1 MSQDD
6 RFAFTAEWYDP
17 NASLFRRYELLYYP
31 KDGSVEMYD
40 VKNRRTFL
48 KRTKYESLH
57 LEDLFVGN
65 KITVFSRHLSLVDYG
80 DQYTARKLGSRKE
93 RTLALIK
100 PDAVPKIGELIDII
114 INAGFTI
121 TKAKMMV
128 LSRKEAADFYV
139 DHQSKPFYNE
149 LLQFITSGPIVAMEI
164 LGDDAVCKW
173 KTLLGPANSAVA
185 QSDAPDSIRVNFGHD
200 GLRNAAHGPDSV
212 ASAAQELEL
221 FFPSSGGRGPANSA
235 KFANCTC
242 CIIKPH
248 AVNEGL
254 AGKIIKAIINEGF
267 QISALQMFNMER
279 TNVEEFYE
287 IYKGVV
293 AEYVEI
299 ARHLRPGTL
308 RAVFGKNKI
317 QNAVHCTDLPEDGLL
332 EGHLLSPFLNDH
344 CDS

>member
-1 MSQDD
+1 MTLSPSANRWASHSGGASVAKGSSRRGRRSGVRRDPSAAAAMSQDD

-40 VKNRRTFL
+40 VKNHRTFL

-65 KITVFSRHLSLVDYG
+65 KITVFSRHLTLVDYG

-93 RTLALIK
+93 KSLALIK
-100 PDAVPKIGELIDII
+100 PDAVHKIGELIDII

-173 KTLLGPANSAVA
+173 KTLLGPANSAAA
-185 QSDAPDSIRVNFGHD
+185 QTDAPESIRGSFGHT

-212 ASAAQELEL
+212 ASAAQLTEWDKVFEACSIL
-221 FFPSSGGRGPANSA
+221 SA
-235 KFANCTC
+235 
-242 CIIKPH
+242 
-248 AVNEGL
+248 
-254 AGKIIKAIINEGF
+254 
-267 QISALQMFNMER
+267 
-279 TNVEEFYE
+279 EECR
-287 IYKGVV
+287 K
-293 AEYVEI
+293 
-299 ARHLRPGTL
+299 
-308 RAVFGKNKI
+308 
-317 QNAVHCTDLPEDGLL
+317 
-332 EGHLLSPFLNDH
+332 
-344 CDS
+344 

>member
-1 MSQDD
+1 MYDD

-40 VKNRRTFL
+40 VKNHRTFL

-100 PDAVPKIGELIDII
+100 PDAMTKIGELIDII

-128 LSRKEAADFYV
+128 LSSL
-139 DHQSKPFYNE
+139 DHHVLFPFCSE

-185 QSDAPDSIRVNFGHD
+185 QTDAPDSIRANFGQD

-221 FFPSSGGRGPANSA
+221 FFPSSGGHGPVNSA
-235 KFANCTC
+235 KFTNCTC

-248 AVNEGL
+248 AVNEG
-254 AGKIIKAIINEGF
+254 K
-267 QISALQMFNMER
+267 QCR
-279 TNVEEFYE
+279 
-287 IYKGVV
+287 
-293 AEYVEI
+293 
-299 ARHLRPGTL
+299 
-308 RAVFGKNKI
+308 
-317 QNAVHCTDLPEDGLL
+317 
-332 EGHLLSPFLNDH
+332 
-344 CDS
+344 